1 MKKLDATVKKETLF
15 ISAITFI
22 LCILMQSV
30 FLISGAWDL
39 KVLYGTLLGFAAS
52 VLNFLLMGYTVQTA
66 VLKEEKDA
74 KSLMKLSQTLRF
86 IMLIVIVSLAY
97 LIPIFNIIAV
107 AVPLLFPRIAII
119 IRQFTIKK

>member
-22 LCILMQSV
+22 LCVLMQSV

-39 KVLYGTLLGFAAS
+39 KVLYGTLLGFSAS

-119 IRQFTIKK
+119 IRQITIKK

>member
-22 LCILMQSV
+22 LCVLMQSV

-39 KVLYGTLLGFAAS
+39 KVLYGTLLGFSAS

-74 KSLMKLSQTLRF
+74 KSLMKLSPKKVDNLLTRAKSALRTTLTREGGF
-86 IMLIVIVSLAY
+86 SL
-97 LIPIFNIIAV
+97 
-107 AVPLLFPRIAII
+107 
-119 IRQFTIKK
+119 

>member
-1 MKKLDATVKKETLF
+1 MKRLDATVKKETLF

-22 LCILMQSV
+22 LCVLIQSV

>member
-22 LCILMQSV
+22 LCVLMQSV